1 MNTANL
7 FSFIPDS
14 YFLIALVVIFSG
26 FLRGF
31 IGFGSGLLM
40 IPILSYFYS
49 PVFAMVFNIVIEIP
63 ATIYLTFVGIKK
75 SNLRE
80 ITPMMFTMM
89 LTIPFGTIFL
99 VSVDEQII
107 RTLMSLLLIFFV
119 ILIATGWRI
128 KSTITKYVLVLGG
141 AISGLMQGATGMG
154 GPPYVTV
161 LLSKNDSDD
170 VARANILVITSGLV
184 ISAIISLYYFGL
196 FTKDILLTG
205 ALSAPIYVF
214 ATYIGTKFF
223 NYSGN
228 KYFRNSS
235 LIALGVI
242 GLATLIGALISN

>member
-1 MNTANL
+1 MESLYNFVPENYL
-7 FSFIPDS
+7 
-14 YFLIALVVIFSG
+14 LIALIVIFSG

-75 SNLRE
+75 ANLKE
-80 ITPMMFTMM
+80 ITPMMATMM

-107 RTLMSLLLIFFV
+107 KTLMSILLILFV
-119 ILIATGWRI
+119 ILIGSGWRI
-128 KSTITKYVLVLGG
+128 KSTITKYILILGG
-141 AISGLMQGATGMG
+141 AISGIMQGATGMG

-161 LLSKNDSDD
+161 LLSKNDSDE

-184 ISAIISLYYFGL
+184 ISAIMSLYYFGL
-196 FTKDILLTG
+196 FTKDILFTG
-205 ALSAPIYVF
+205 AITAPIYVF
-214 ATYIGTKFF
+214 ATYIGTRFF
-223 NYSGN
+223 NFSGN
-228 KYFRNSS
+228 KYYRNSS
-235 LIALGVI
+235 LIALGIV
-242 GLATLIGALISN
+242 GVATLIGALMSH

>member
-1 MNTANL
+1 MHNFFNFTPEN
-7 FSFIPDS
+7 
-14 YFLIALVVIFSG
+14 YFLIALIVIFSG

-40 IPILSYFYS
+40 IPILSFFYS
-49 PVFAMVFNIVIEIP
+49 PIFAMVFNIVIEIP

-75 SNLRE
+75 SNLRD

-235 LIALGVI
+235 LIALGVV

>member
-7 FSFIPDS
+7 FSFIPDN
-14 YFLIALVVIFSG
+14 YFLIALVVVFSG

-75 SNLRE
+75 SNLKE

-107 RTLMSLLLIFFV
+107 KTLMSLLLIFFV

-205 ALSAPIYVF
+205 AISAPIYVF

-235 LIALGVI
+235 LIALGVV

>member
-7 FSFIPDS
+7 FSFIPDN

-75 SNLRE
+75 SNLKE

-107 RTLMSLLLIFFV
+107 KTLMSLLLIFFV

-205 ALSAPIYVF
+205 AISAPIYVF

-235 LIALGVI
+235 LIALGVV

>member
-1 MNTANL
+1 MNTVNL
-7 FSFIPDS
+7 FSFIPDN

-107 RTLMSLLLIFFV
+107 KTLMSLLLIFFV

-205 ALSAPIYVF
+205 AISAPIYVF

-235 LIALGVI
+235 LIALGVV

>member
-7 FSFIPDS
+7 FSFIPDN

-31 IGFGSGLLM
+31 IGFGSGLIM

-107 RTLMSLLLIFFV
+107 KTLMSLLLIFFV

-205 ALSAPIYVF
+205 AISAPIYVF

-235 LIALGVI
+235 LIALGVV

>member
-31 IGFGSGLLM
+31 IGFGSGLIM
-40 IPILSYFYS
+40 IPTLSYFYS

-75 SNLRE
+75 SNLKE

-107 RTLMSLLLIFFV
+107 KTFMSLLLIFFV

-205 ALSAPIYVF
+205 AISAPIYVF

-235 LIALGVI
+235 LIALGVV

>member
-7 FSFIPDS
+7 FSFIPDN

-205 ALSAPIYVF
+205 TVSAPIYVF

-223 NYSGN
+223 NYSGI

-235 LIALGVI
+235 LIALGVV

>member
-1 MNTANL
+1 MEDLYNFTPENYL
-7 FSFIPDS
+7 
-14 YFLIALVVIFSG
+14 LIALVVIFSG

-75 SNLRE
+75 ANLKE
-80 ITPMMFTMM
+80 ITPMMATMM

-107 RTLMSLLLIFFV
+107 KTLMSILLIFFV
-119 ILIATGWRI
+119 ILFGSGWRI

-161 LLSKNDSDD
+161 LLSKNDSDE

-184 ISAIISLYYFGL
+184 ISAIMSLYYFGL
-196 FTKDILLTG
+196 FTKDILFTG
-205 ALSAPIYVF
+205 AITAPVYVF
-214 ATYIGTKFF
+214 ATYIGTRFF
-223 NYSGN
+223 NFSGN
-228 KYFRNSS
+228 KYYRNSS
-235 LIALGVI
+235 LVALGIV
-242 GLATLIGALISN
+242 GVATLIGALMSH

>member
-7 FSFIPDS
+7 FSFIPDN

-184 ISAIISLYYFGL
+184 ISAIITLYYFGL

-205 ALSAPIYVF
+205 AISAPIYVF

-235 LIALGVI
+235 LIALGVV

>member
-99 VSVDEQII
+99 VLVDEQII

-205 ALSAPIYVF
+205 AISAPIYVF

-235 LIALGVI
+235 LIALGVV

>member
-7 FSFIPDS
+7 FSFIPDN

-161 LLSKNDSDD
+161 LLSKNDTDD

-205 ALSAPIYVF
+205 AISAPIYVF

-235 LIALGVI
+235 LIALGVV

>member
-1 MNTANL
+1 MENL
-7 FSFIPDS
+7 YNFTPEN
-14 YFLIALVVIFSG
+14 YLLIALVVIFSG

-75 SNLRE
+75 ANLKE
-80 ITPMMFTMM
+80 ITPMMATMM

-107 RTLMSLLLIFFV
+107 KTLMSILLIFFV
-119 ILIATGWRI
+119 ILIGSGWRI
-128 KSTITKYVLVLGG
+128 KSTITKYFLVLGG

-161 LLSKNDSDD
+161 LLSKNDTDE

-184 ISAIISLYYFGL
+184 ISAIMSLYYFGL
-196 FTKDILLTG
+196 FTKDILFTG
-205 ALSAPIYVF
+205 AITAPVYVF
-214 ATYIGTKFF
+214 ATYIGTRFF
-223 NYSGN
+223 NFSGN
-228 KYFRNSS
+228 KYYRNSS
-235 LIALGVI
+235 LVALGIV
-242 GLATLIGALISN
+242 GVATLIGALMSH

>member
-1 MNTANL
+1 MENL
-7 FSFIPDS
+7 YNFTPEN
-14 YFLIALVVIFSG
+14 YLLIALVVIFSG

-40 IPILSYFYS
+40 IPILSYVYS

-75 SNLRE
+75 ANLKE
-80 ITPMMFTMM
+80 ITPMMATMM

-107 RTLMSLLLIFFV
+107 KTLMSILLIFFV
-119 ILIATGWRI
+119 ILIGSGWRI
-128 KSTITKYVLVLGG
+128 KSTITNYVLVLGG

-161 LLSKNDSDD
+161 LLSKNDSDE

-184 ISAIISLYYFGL
+184 ISAIMSLYYFGL
-196 FTKDILLTG
+196 FTKDILFTG
-205 ALSAPIYVF
+205 AITAPVYVF
-214 ATYIGTKFF
+214 ATYIGTRFF
-223 NYSGN
+223 NFSGN
-228 KYFRNSS
+228 KYYRNSS
-235 LIALGVI
+235 LVALGIV
-242 GLATLIGALISN
+242 GVATLIGALMSH

>member
-7 FSFIPDS
+7 FSFIPDN

-205 ALSAPIYVF
+205 AISAPIYVF

>member
-1 MNTANL
+1 MHNFFNL
-7 FSFIPDS
+7 TPEN
-14 YFLIALVVIFSG
+14 YFLIALIVIFSG

-40 IPILSYFYS
+40 IPILSFFYS
-49 PVFAMVFNIVIEIP
+49 PIFAMVFNIVIEIP

-75 SNLRE
+75 SNLKE

-107 RTLMSLLLIFFV
+107 KTLMSLLLIFFV

-205 ALSAPIYVF
+205 AISAPIYVF

-235 LIALGVI
+235 LIALGVV

>member
-7 FSFIPDS
+7 FSFIPDN

-128 KSTITKYVLVLGG
+128 KSIITKYVLVLGG

-154 GPPYVTV
+154 GPPYVTI

-205 ALSAPIYVF
+205 AISAPIYVF

-235 LIALGVI
+235 LIALGVV

>member
-1 MNTANL
+1 MENFYNL
-7 FSFIPDS
+7 TPEN
-14 YFLIALVVIFSG
+14 YLLIALVVIFSG

-75 SNLRE
+75 ANLKE
-80 ITPMMFTMM
+80 ITPMMATMM

-107 RTLMSLLLIFFV
+107 KTLMSILLIFFV
-119 ILIATGWRI
+119 ILIGSGWRI

-161 LLSKNDSDD
+161 LLSKNDSDE

-184 ISAIISLYYFGL
+184 ISAIMSLYYFGL
-196 FTKDILLTG
+196 FTKDILFTG
-205 ALSAPIYVF
+205 AITAPVYVF
-214 ATYIGTKFF
+214 ATYIGTRFF
-223 NYSGN
+223 NFSGN
-228 KYFRNSS
+228 KYYRNSS
-235 LIALGVI
+235 LVALGIV
-242 GLATLIGALISN
+242 GVATLIGALMSH

>member
-1 MNTANL
+1 MYIEELLNFTPEN
-7 FSFIPDS
+7 
-14 YFLIALVVIFSG
+14 YFLIALVVVFSG

-49 PVFAMVFNIVIEIP
+49 PIFAMGFNIVIEIP

-75 SNLRE
+75 SNLKE
-80 ITPMMFTMM
+80 IAPMMLIIM

-107 RTLMSLLLIFFV
+107 KTLMSTLLIFFV
-119 ILIATGWRI
+119 ILIGSGWRI
-128 KSTITKYVLVLGG
+128 KSTITKYVLILGG

-161 LLSKNDSDD
+161 LLSKNDSDE

-184 ISAIISLYYFGL
+184 LSAIISLYYFRL
-196 FTKDILLTG
+196 FTKDIFMTG
-205 ALSAPIYVF
+205 AITAPLYVF

-228 KYFRNSS
+228 KYYRNSS
-235 LIALGVI
+235 LIALGIV
-242 GLATLIGALISN
+242 GVATLIGALIQN

>member
-235 LIALGVI
+235 LIALGGV

>member
-7 FSFIPDS
+7 FSFIPDN

-49 PVFAMVFNIVIEIP
+49 PVFAMVFNIIIEIP

-75 SNLRE
+75 SNLKE

-107 RTLMSLLLIFFV
+107 KTLMSLLLIFFV

-205 ALSAPIYVF
+205 AISAPIYVF

-235 LIALGVI
+235 LIALGVV

>member
-7 FSFIPDS
+7 FSFIPDN

-205 ALSAPIYVF
+205 AISAPIYVF

-235 LIALGVI
+235 LIALGVV